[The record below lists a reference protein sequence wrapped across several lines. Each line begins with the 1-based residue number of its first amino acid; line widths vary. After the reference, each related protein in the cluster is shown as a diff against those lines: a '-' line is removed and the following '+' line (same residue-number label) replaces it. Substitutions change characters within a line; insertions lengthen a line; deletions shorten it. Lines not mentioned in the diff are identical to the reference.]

1 MNDGSVADSL
11 VACYL
16 QHEMTLV
23 NKADSD
29 RDTID
34 EYMEELDALH
44 QKQLAMI
51 QTVEEV
57 SCPRTIELK
66 H

>member
-1 MNDGSVADSL
+1 MA
-11 VACYL
+11 
-16 QHEMTLV
+16 LV

-57 SCPRTIELK
+57 SRPTFLSHWNDDFAYSYVAFIIATNRA
-66 H
+66 